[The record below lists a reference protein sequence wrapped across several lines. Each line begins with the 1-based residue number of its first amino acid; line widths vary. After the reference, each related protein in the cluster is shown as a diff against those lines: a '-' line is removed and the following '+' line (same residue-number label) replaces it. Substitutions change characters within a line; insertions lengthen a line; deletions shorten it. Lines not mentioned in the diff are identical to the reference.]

1 MDPLAGNTLFFVQIE
16 NQLKILAQGLDE
28 GVKVRA
34 EKYFI
39 LKGYKNSFLH
49 FFLYHPCVS

>member
-1 MDPLAGNTLFFVQIE
+1 VDPLAGNTLFFVQIE

-28 GVKVRA
+28 GVEVRA

-49 FFLYHPCVS
+49 FF